1 MGIVKKKLSELP
13 ESTSLDGLIVLAVDG
28 ITNKSS
34 KVGIGLLK
42 GNRGDVGPI
51 GPTGPIGP
59 KGDKG
64 DKGDRGLTGITPNI
78 TMSVNSLSPES
89 APTINKSGTA
99 ESPVF
104 VIGIPKGKDG
114 ATPTFRTGTNG
125 IEWKYSN
132 EADTSFRSLVGYDV
146 LKLKFTDLT
155 ASDII
160 LLQKPATDKVQDLE
174 SWKQVAVSDIGN
186 AISGANQ
193 ARDSAIDVAEHP
205 TYIGADH
212 YVYQWNRVS
221 KAYQKTAI
229 YVRGVQG
236 IQGVK
241 GDRGD
246 AGYTPVKGVDY
257 FDGAQGPKGDKG
269 DTGPIGLQGVQGI
282 KGDTG
287 SNKRVRINSSQTRI

>member
-64 DKGDRGLTGITPNI
+64 DKGDIGLTGITPNI

-89 APTINKSGTA
+89 APTISKSGTA

-155 ASDII
+155 ASDIT

-193 ARDSAIDVAEHP
+193 ARDSAIDVAE
-205 TYIGADH
+205 TTMFTSGIGFLKH
-212 YVYQWNRVS
+212 IKRQLSMSGEHRVFRVS
-221 KAYQKTAI
+221 KEIEVMQDTLQSRVLTTLMENKDQREI
-229 YVRGVQG
+229 KV
-236 IQGVK
+236 IQ
-241 GDRGD
+241 
-246 AGYTPVKGVDY
+246 
-257 FDGAQGPKGDKG
+257 AQ
-269 DTGPIGLQGVQGI
+269 
-282 KGDTG
+282 
-287 SNKRVRINSSQTRI
+287 